1 MQRGAEKQEGRR
13 RERALD
19 GKGDKDRGSSL
30 SLRLLPSTAGLWLLS
45 AVQTVVGGAKSCAGP
60 GSCAPHAIGK
70 DPPELSCL
78 WPSAQQDPQA
88 GSSMR
93 LALRARTMQRETMD
107 SKCLWEVNKWLN
119 LSHWDAGV
127 IYYLGLT
134 CLFWLS
140 VAVWLVAR
148 HLTALIASF
157 PK

>member
-13 RERALD
+13 GEREPQTVKETKTGAPPCLEGCCPARPASD
-19 GKGDKDRGSSL
+19 SWAQCR
-30 SLRLLPSTAGLWLLS
+30 LRLAFI
-45 AVQTVVGGAKSCAGP
+45 GP
-60 GSCAPHAIGK
+60 GSCAPHAVAGK
-70 DPPELSCL
+70 DPPEFSCL
-78 WPSAQQDPQA
+78 WPSAQQDPEA
-88 GSSMR
+88 GSSVR

-140 VAVWLVAR
+140 VAVWIVAR
-148 HLTALIASF
+148 HSTALIAIF